1 MWRVQIIESDRFRG
15 QELLDT
21 KLFKSE
27 KAALAAANKVN
38 RKLKDDDVPECYIFA
53 RVDQIA

>member
-21 KLFKSE
+21 KLYKTE
-27 KAALAAANKVN
+27 KEALAAAKKVN
-38 RKLKDDDVPECYIFA
+38 RKLTDDEVPECYIFA